1 MQIDDGLEVQ
11 RETSAIQKPGE
22 VVGNQREMHVVLR
35 RLLWAATRM
44 SDKPSRCSCW
54 RTWSERMFRN

>member
-22 VVGNQREMHVVLR
+22 VVGNQGEMHVVLR
-35 RLLWAATRM
+35 RFGGLEPRM